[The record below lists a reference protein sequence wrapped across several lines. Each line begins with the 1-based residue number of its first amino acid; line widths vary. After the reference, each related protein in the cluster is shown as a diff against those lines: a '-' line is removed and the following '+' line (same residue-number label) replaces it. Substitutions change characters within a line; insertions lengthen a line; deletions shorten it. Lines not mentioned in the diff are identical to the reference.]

1 MLICSIVHWHSLSML
16 LSLSLLL
23 AWFVLLAE
31 RHCCHHDPTIQS
43 SHVVVL
49 WRSVLLL
56 SKPAESIASTAMVL
70 PYDDGK
76 NLLSLISTSIMM
88 KELCQCGSVTSSQH
102 LESKNNADFFME
114 MKIPYYLWMP
124 DKIAAW
130 LPKLIITQ
138 PGWSSTWLIK
148 DTKVAIKNVPKQPR
162 HLASGC
168 KASDNN
174 LGMHPSILLAFLS
187 ELIYPQSDRA
197 G

>member
-43 SHVVVL
+43 SHVVL
-49 WRSVLLL
+49 WGSVLLL
-56 SKPAESIASTAMVL
+56 SKPAESIASTAMLL

-76 NLLSLISTSIMM
+76 NLLSLISSIMM
-88 KELCQCGSVTSSQH
+88 KELCQCGSVTSSQQPPH
-102 LESKNNADFFME
+102 TMQTSSWKWNTLAT
-114 MKIPYYLWMP
+114 IYGCLP

-138 PGWSSTWLIK
+138 PDWSSTWWIK
-148 DTKVAIKNVPKQPR
+148 DTKVAIKKCPKKAA
-162 HLASGC
+162 ASPGTC
-168 KASDNN
+168 LKVVAKW
-174 LGMHPSILLAFLS
+174 
-187 ELIYPQSDRA
+187 Q
-197 G
+197 